1 MVCLLLVQVA
11 EPGFW
16 FGGQGF
22 FFFFFI
28 NEKKKKKKKKRGEK
42 RAFIIQGP
50 NQFNWF

>member
-1 MVCLLLVQVA
+1 MLECIHNKNVLMLI
-11 EPGFW
+11 
-16 FGGQGF
+16 F
-22 FFFFFI
+22 FLGR